1 MSSDKVNVFV
11 SNAVITKQPSSLRC
25 IKGHPTG
32 WPGKLLGQRGG
43 KLHTFQTQ
51 GATDG
56 AANGSTYSATN
67 RSANGSANGATHSAT
82 NGTRNRVHFAL
93 KFHNYVPIRCFEVE
107 SLRPITK
114 TIRLHPDSKPVTK
127 AWKKPTRALCLAV
140 PNDSRN

>member
-1 MSSDKVNVFV
+1 MSSDKTNVFV

-32 WPGKLLGQRGG
+32 WPGKLLGQRGS

-56 AANGSTYSATN
+56 AANGSTHSATN
-67 RSANGSANGATHSAT
+67 GSANGSADGSADGATHSAT
-82 NGTRNRVHFAL
+82 NRTRNRVHFAF

-107 SLRPITK
+107 SLRLIVK

-127 AWKKPTRALCLAV
+127 AWKSPLGPSA
-140 PNDSRN
+140 